1 MKKKKSVEGLLSK
14 LKYKGQ
20 VYIKLKL
27 ITVQDIIRKKNRSRY
42 MCKVNWSIHLI
53 LSKD

>member
-1 MKKKKSVEGLLSK
+1 MKKKKSVEGVLSK

-27 ITVQDIIRKKNRSRY
+27 SKILLVKKN
-42 MCKVNWSIHLI
+42 H
-53 LSKD
+53 SK